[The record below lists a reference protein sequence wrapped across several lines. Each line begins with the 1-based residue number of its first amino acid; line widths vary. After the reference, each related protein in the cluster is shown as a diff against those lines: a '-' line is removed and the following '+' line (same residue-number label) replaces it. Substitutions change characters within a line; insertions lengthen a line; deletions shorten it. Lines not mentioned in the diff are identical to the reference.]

1 MRGHVD
7 GMPSRHRMGAM
18 LPGVYQ
24 TDGFAQRFTAGL
36 DEVIAPVLS
45 TLDNLAAYFD
55 PRTAPEDFLEYLSGW
70 VGIEF
75 EESWSRTR
83 RRDVLLQAV
92 ALHRRRGTADGIR
105 DAVAL
110 VTRAPVEV
118 VDSGAAAWSQTPV
131 SDIPGDPRPSLV
143 IKIGIDSMSDVDRRR
158 IEALVSAVKPAHVPH
173 RIEMVGAPHADVGPS
188 PQPSPGDTVTSHVA
202 TERVDSADEGVAE
215 QPGIDDAG
223 E

>member
-1 MRGHVD
+1 MRGNIAGLRSPH
-7 GMPSRHRMGAM
+7 GMGAM

-24 TDGFAQRFTAGL
+24 TDDLAQRFTGGL

-45 TLDNLAAYFD
+45 TLDNLVAYFD

-92 ALHRRRGTADGIR
+92 ALHRRRGTAAGIR
-105 DAVAL
+105 DAVSL

-118 VDSGAAAWSQTPV
+118 VENGAAAWSQTPV
-131 SDIPGDPRPSLV
+131 SDIPGEPRASLLV
-143 IKIGIDSMSDVDRRR
+143 RIHVDGMSDLDRRR
-158 IEALVSAVKPAHVPH
+158 VDALVSAVKPAHVPH
-173 RIEMVGAPHADVGPS
+173 RIELVGAPPADVGPS
-188 PQPSPGDTVTSHVA
+188 SRRSDADSVGPEPVTEH
-202 TERVDSADEGVAE
+202 TDSSR
-215 QPGIDDAG
+215 DDAG
-223 E
+223 EPGADGADQ